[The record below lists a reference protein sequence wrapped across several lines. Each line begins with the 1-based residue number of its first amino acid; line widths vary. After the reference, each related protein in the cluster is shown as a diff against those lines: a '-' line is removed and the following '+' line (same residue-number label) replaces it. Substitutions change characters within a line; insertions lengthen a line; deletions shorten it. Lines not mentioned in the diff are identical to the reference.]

1 MRIDYFYECIN
12 KRSHMNNQ
20 NDVERL
26 LHESRERLKELN
38 AINKT
43 TAIIRENKSIEETL
57 HNICLILPNA
67 MQYPE
72 HAVAR
77 IRFMEKEYQTHL
89 FHETKWKLN
98 KSFKTID
105 NYQGVI
111 EVFYTKEFPS
121 EHVGPYLKEEE
132 DLLGNLSSLI
142 TGFINS
148 QKAKQVFAHVQE
160 TDEEQKELK
169 AEGKGKDN
177 MFLLQKYWAKLNF
190 NRDIF
195 HDLMPFKVREILL
208 VATLYDAYSL
218 EKEGRIAEHVLGEY
232 QQLNLSSLPRITA
245 VSTPEE
251 VFDKLRSK
259 HYDLIIY
266 MIGNDVKTP
275 ISLSR
280 SIKNEYPYIPIYF
293 LLNNN
298 FSDEFQISDG
308 ELPYYDKIFV
318 WNGMPNLFFAMV
330 KHLED
335 MVNVDN
341 DTRLGL
347 VRVILVVE
355 DEPHYYSRYLP
366 LLYNIV
372 LEQTKDI
379 IDDVSSDELYKVL
392 KLRGRPKILL
402 VSKFEEAMDLY
413 TKYKEFLLCIISDVK
428 FYKDNVLNETAGFQ
442 LVDRVRSDN
451 NEIPIIIQSSEV
463 HNANRA
469 YELKTTFIDKNSD
482 TLSADIKSFIR
493 HYLGFGHFV
502 YRSPDGR
509 ELAVARSLK
518 EFESHLRNIPD
529 DSLLYHARRNHFS
542 LWLMARGEIHVAKI
556 LGPKKVSDFPTADE
570 IRNFLLKIIKTHR
583 NEQDRGKILPFDDIE
598 QLEEGNI
605 LSLSGGS
612 IGGKGRGLAFIN
624 TLLYSFDLSK
634 IIPNINLRTPK
645 TCFIGTD
652 EFDFFI
658 EKNQLLDVVM
668 YETDYEVIKRA
679 FINAQLSE
687 GLVKKLKRLLKLINK
702 PLAVRSSGLFEDSIR
717 QPFAGIFETYLISN
731 SNPNF
736 DTRLKQLTDAV
747 KLVFASVYSPMAKGY
762 IQAVNYNIEQEKMA
776 VVIQE
781 VVGNAF
787 ENYFYPHISGVAQ
800 SYNYYPFAHM
810 RPDEGFAVLAVGLG
824 KYVVEGARAYRFSP
838 RYPTTEILN
847 AKDLY
852 KNSQVDFLALD
863 LNNHD
868 FDLLDGEMASLAK
881 VDIYEAE
888 KHGNLRHCASVYDN
902 DSGSLSPGITKE
914 GPRVVD
920 FSNILKYNYIPLAKT
935 IELLLQIVEE
945 AMGAPVEIEFAVD
958 INRDKDLK
966 ASFYVLQIKPLLGSN
981 EDYEIDTAAL
991 DQSKLML
998 YAEKSMG
1005 NGKIDSVYDVIFI
1018 KRDIFDKT
1026 RTMEMAE
1033 EIDVLNKSMIEQGK
1047 KYILIGPGRWGSRD
1061 RFIGI
1066 PVNWPQISNAQLIVE
1081 TSLEEF
1087 PLDASMGS
1095 HFFHNVTS
1103 MNVGYCSIQH
1113 TAFRSFIA
1121 WELLDKQE
1129 VIQESTWF
1137 KHVRFVKPVAIRMDG
1152 KKRITVVELPV

>member
-1 MRIDYFYECIN
+1 MTKLPVMD
-12 KRSHMNNQ
+12 SHH
-20 NDVERL
+20 DIERL

-43 TAIIRENKSIEETL
+43 TAIIRENKSIDETL

-72 HAVAR
+72 HAVSR
-77 IRFMEKEYQTHL
+77 IRYMDSEYKSHL
-89 FHETKWKLN
+89 FHETKWKLS

-105 NYQGVI
+105 NFQCVI
-111 EVFYTKEFPS
+111 EVFYTREFPEAHNGS
-121 EHVGPYLKEEE
+121 FLKEEE
-132 DLLGNLSSLI
+132 DLLSNLSSIIL
-142 TGFINS
+142 GYINS
-148 QKAKQVFAHVQE
+148 QKAKQVFTKVREEDLKVQ
-160 TDEEQKELK
+160 DIS
-169 AEGKGKDN
+169 AGADGKDN
-177 MFLLQKYWAKLNF
+177 MFLLQKYWAKLNYS
-190 NRDIF
+190 RDVF

-208 VATLYDAYSL
+208 ISTLYDAYSL

-245 VSTPEE
+245 VSAPTE
-251 VFDKLRSK
+251 VFDKLTSK

-266 MIGNDVKTP
+266 MIGNDTKTP
-275 ISLSR
+275 KMLCKE
-280 SIKNEYPYIPIYF
+280 IKSEYPYIPIFF
-293 LLNNN
+293 LLNSNI
-298 FSDEFQISDG
+298 SDEFNPAENEI
-308 ELPYYDKIFV
+308 PCFDKMFV
-318 WNGMPNLFFAMV
+318 WNGLPNLFFAMV

-341 DTRLGL
+341 DTRIGL

-355 DEPHYYSRYLP
+355 DEPGYFSRYLP

-372 LEQTKDI
+372 LEQTRDI
-379 IDDVSSDELYKVL
+379 IEDVSTDELYKVL
-392 KLRGRPKILL
+392 KLRGRPKILH
-402 VSKFEEAMDLY
+402 VTSFEEAMDLY
-413 TKYKEFLLCIISDVK
+413 IKYREFMLCVISDVK
-428 FYKDNVLNETAGFQ
+428 FFRNGELDESAGFD
-442 LVDRVRSDN
+442 LVAKVREDN
-451 NEIPIIIQSSEV
+451 PEMPVIIQSSEI
-463 HNANRA
+463 HNAARA
-469 YELKTTFIDKNSD
+469 YELKTTFIDKNSE
-482 TLSADIKSFIR
+482 TLSADIMSFIR

-509 ELAVARSLK
+509 EIAVARSLK
-518 EFESHLRNIPD
+518 EFEAHLRNIPD
-529 DSLLYHARRNHFS
+529 DSLMYHARRNHFS

-556 LGPKKVSDFPTADE
+556 LGPKKVSDFKSPEE
-570 IRNFLLKIIKTHR
+570 IRDYLLKIIKTHR
-583 NEQDRGKILPFDDIE
+583 NEQDKGKILPFDEIE

-612 IGGKGRGLAFIN
+612 VGGKGRGLAFIN
-624 TLLYSFDLSK
+624 TLLYAFDLSK
-634 IIPNINLRTPK
+634 VIPNINLRTPK

-658 EKNQLLDVVM
+658 ERNQLLEAVM
-668 YETDYEVIKRA
+668 YETDYEVIKRT
-679 FINAQLSE
+679 FLNAPLSE

-702 PLAVRSSGLFEDSIR
+702 PIAVRSSGLFEDSIR

-731 SNPNF
+731 SSPSF
-736 DTRLKQLTDAV
+736 EARLKQLTDAV
-747 KLVFASVYSPMAKGY
+747 KLVFASVFSPVARGY
-762 IQAVNYNIEQEKMA
+762 IQAVNYKIEQEKMA

-781 VVGNAF
+781 VVGNKF
-787 ENYFYPHISGVAQ
+787 GDYFYPHISGVAQ

-810 RPDEGFAVLAVGLG
+810 RPEEGFAVLALGLG
-824 KYVVEGARAYRFSP
+824 KYVVEGDKAYRFSP
-838 RYPTTEILN
+838 KYPTTEILN
-847 AKDLY
+847 SKDLY

-863 LNNHD
+863 LNKHD
-868 FDLLDGEMASLAK
+868 FDLLEGEMASLAK
-881 VDIYEAE
+881 LDIFEAE
-888 KHGNLRHCASVYDN
+888 TQGNLRHLASVYDI
-902 DSGSLSPGITKE
+902 DSGTLVPGITKD
-914 GPRVVD
+914 GPRVIN

-935 IELLLQIVEE
+935 IEMLLQIVEE

-958 INRDKDLK
+958 INRDKNLK
-966 ASFYVLQIKPLLGSN
+966 ASFYLLQIKPLLGSN
-981 EDYEIDTAAL
+981 EDYEINTDEL
-991 DQSKLML
+991 KKEDLLL

-1005 NGKIDSVYDVIFI
+1005 NGKVENICDVIYI
-1018 KRDIFDKT
+1018 KKDIFDKT
-1026 RTMEMAE
+1026 QTMSMAE
-1033 EIDVLNKSMIEQGK
+1033 EIDLLNKKMTEQNI

-1066 PVNWPQISNAQLIVE
+1066 PVNWPQISNAKLIVE

-1129 VIQESTWF
+1129 VIEETKWF
-1137 KHVRFVKPVAIRMDG
+1137 RHIRFQKSVSVRMDG
-1152 KKRITVVELPV
+1152 KKRITVVSLD